1 MAVELYA
8 LLEVLEGSAA
18 SLAAKNARED
28 DISVLNSLLA
38 EEPNY
43 FDNPATL
50 SKLHQQLHA
59 VICEAARNRYL
70 TEAIGRLSSH
80 LSLLQ
85 SPTVIPIH
93 RLPCGHAEHGKM
105 IEAISTRNSDAAEKF
120 TREHMRECGR
130 TRIDLMFP
138 EFARR

>member
-1 MAVELYA
+1 MYA
-8 LLEVLEGSAA
+8 LLEALEALEGAAA

-38 EEPNY
+38 DEPNH

-59 VICEAARNRYL
+59 VICDAARNRYL

-85 SPTVIPIH
+85 GPTVIPIH
-93 RLPCGHAEHGKM
+93 RLPCGHAEHGKI
-105 IEAISTRNSDAAEKF
+105 IEAISARNPDAAEKYA
-120 TREHMRECGR
+120 REHMKECGR
-130 TRIDLMFP
+130 TRIDLLLP